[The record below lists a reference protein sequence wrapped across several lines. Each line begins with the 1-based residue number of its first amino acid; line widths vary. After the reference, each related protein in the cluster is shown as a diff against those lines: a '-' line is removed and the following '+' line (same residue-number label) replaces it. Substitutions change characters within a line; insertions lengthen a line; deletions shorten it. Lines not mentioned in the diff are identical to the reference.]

1 MCSAHVVAIAYEEQA
16 LTGLAHPAG
25 SLVAVRQMRRN
36 LQSAPSSDLHPLDA
50 LIPAGDDHSGTET
63 ELQRRAA
70 IVRGVELLT
79 RGMGDSDVVHA
90 HGVAGARLGAGAD
103 DVIDDD
109 ELGGRFAA
117 GEVDLWFLF
126 APDAPCG
133 VVGLALGLCL
143 SPGLCGCRCRI

>member
-1 MCSAHVVAIAYEEQA
+1 
-16 LTGLAHPAG
+16 
-25 SLVAVRQMRRN
+25 
-36 LQSAPSSDLHPLDA
+36 HPLDA

-90 HGVAGARLGAGAD
+90 DCVAGARLGAGAD

-109 ELGGRFAA
+109 ELGGRFFAV
-117 GEVDLWFLF
+117 EVDLWFLL
-126 APDAPCG
+126 AHDASCG
-133 VVGLALGLCL
+133 FVDCCRPEPRTWAGRMSMSRIRVASLGMDSSL
-143 SPGLCGCRCRI
+143 SCYP